1 MSQEN
6 RAVVRGLL
14 AHGATRFA
22 LLLSLLAFGALGAVA
37 CDDDESATAETEVI
51 TSDFAQG
58 SPGRG
63 RAVVAGGSDACGDYR
78 RRPGAM
84 VVRIE
89 VLQGVVRCREARRVL
104 KNFYPHGRST
114 PPWSCV
120 DYGVE
125 LVQCRQPEGAF
136 RGIVGCSVARSTEV
150 RAACP
155 PGFELPALAT
165 PDPRGAELYPVPA
178 RKSCGHS
185 RIAPPGDHP
194 LILVEVVFG
203 RVPCRVARRV
213 LTTQKRSGHA
223 SPGSRRCRRGTSR
236 SCVRCSKRLL
246 TGASESD
253 HPWVRSSVESPSLF
267 PLWSSG
273 VSAQSD
279 CAHRTGRRA
288 SCLSAW
294 APRPA

>member
-6 RAVVRGLL
+6 VAVVRGLL

-37 CDDDESATAETEVI
+37 CDNDDESATAETEVF
-51 TSDFAQG
+51 TSTFAQDP
-58 SPGRG
+58 PGR
-63 RAVVAGGSDACGDYR
+63 VDEAGGPNACGDYR

-89 VLQGVVRCREARRVL
+89 VFEGVVRCREARRVL
-104 KNFYPHGRST
+104 KIFYTHPSST

-125 LVQCRQPEGAF
+125 MVQCTQPEGAF
-136 RGIVGCSVARSTEV
+136 RGIVGCSVARPAEV

-165 PDPRGAELYPVPA
+165 PGPRGAELYPVPA

-213 LTTQKRSGHA
+213 LTTQYRNGSQDDATQAALPWSCGRAKGLIVCHNYSGA
-223 SPGSRRCRRGTSR
+223 VP
-236 SCVRCSKRLL
+236 K
-246 TGASESD
+246 EI
-253 HPWVRSSVESPSLF
+253 
-267 PLWSSG
+267 
-273 VSAQSD
+273 
-279 CAHRTGRRA
+279 RA
-288 SCLSAW
+288 RV
-294 APRPA
+294 PRQ

>member
-6 RAVVRGLL
+6 VAVVRGLL

-37 CDDDESATAETEVI
+37 CDDDESAPAETEAI
-51 TSDFAQG
+51 TSDFGQD
-58 SPGRG
+58 PGRV
-63 RAVVAGGSDACGDYR
+63 VVAGGAEACGDYR

-89 VLQGVVRCREARRVL
+89 VFQGVVRCREARRVL
-104 KNFYPHGRST
+104 KNYYPQGRSA

-125 LVQCRQPEGAF
+125 LVQCTQPEGAF
-136 RGIVGCSVARSTEV
+136 RGIVGCRVARRTEV

-165 PDPRGAELYPVPA
+165 PGPRGAELYPVPA

-203 RVPCRVARRV
+203 RVACRVARRV
-213 LTTQKRSGHA
+213 LKSQYRNGSQDDAMQAALPWSCARADGLIVCHNYSGA
-223 SPGSRRCRRGTSR
+223 VP
-236 SCVRCSKRLL
+236 K
-246 TGASESD
+246 EI
-253 HPWVRSSVESPSLF
+253 
-267 PLWSSG
+267 
-273 VSAQSD
+273 
-279 CAHRTGRRA
+279 RA
-288 SCLSAW
+288 
-294 APRPA
+294 RFR

>member
-6 RAVVRGLL
+6 VAVVRGLL

-22 LLLSLLAFGALGAVA
+22 LLLSLLALGAVA
-37 CDDDESATAETEVI
+37 CDDDDESATAETEVI
-51 TSDFAQG
+51 TSDFGQD
-58 SPGRG
+58 PGRV
-63 RAVVAGGSDACGDYR
+63 VVAGGADACGDYR

-89 VLQGVVRCREARRVL
+89 VFRGVVRCREARRVL
-104 KNFYPHGRST
+104 KRLAHPGST

-125 LVQCRQPEGAF
+125 LVQCTQPGGAF
-136 RGIVGCSVARSTEV
+136 RGIVGCSVARPAEV

-165 PDPRGAELYPVPA
+165 PGPRGAELYPVPA

-213 LTTQKRSGHA
+213 LTTQYRNGGQDDAMQAALPWGCGRAEGLIVCHNYSGA
-223 SPGSRRCRRGTSR
+223 VP
-236 SCVRCSKRLL
+236 K
-246 TGASESD
+246 EI
-253 HPWVRSSVESPSLF
+253 
-267 PLWSSG
+267 
-273 VSAQSD
+273 
-279 CAHRTGRRA
+279 RA
-288 SCLSAW
+288 RV
-294 APRPA
+294 PRQ

>member
-6 RAVVRGLL
+6 VAVVRGLL

-22 LLLSLLAFGALGAVA
+22 LLLPLLAFGALGAVA
-37 CDDDESATAETEVI
+37 CDNDDESATAETEVF
-51 TSDFAQG
+51 TSTFAQDP
-58 SPGRG
+58 PGR
-63 RAVVAGGSDACGDYR
+63 VVEAGGPNACGDYR

-89 VLQGVVRCREARRVL
+89 VFRGVVRCREARRVL
-104 KNFYPHGRST
+104 KIFYTHPSST

-125 LVQCRQPEGAF
+125 MVQCTQPEGAF
-136 RGIVGCSVARSTEV
+136 RGIVGCSVARPAEV

-165 PDPRGAELYPVPA
+165 PGPRGAELYPVPA
-178 RKSCGHS
+178 RKSSGHT

-213 LTTQKRSGHA
+213 LTTRYRNGSQDDATQAALPWSCGRAKGLIVCHNYSGA
-223 SPGSRRCRRGTSR
+223 VPKEIRAR
-236 SCVRCSKRLL
+236 
-246 TGASESD
+246 
-253 HPWVRSSVESPSLF
+253 F
-267 PLWSSG
+267 PR
-273 VSAQSD
+273 Q
-279 CAHRTGRRA
+279 
-288 SCLSAW
+288 
-294 APRPA
+294 

>member
-1 MSQEN
+1 ME
-6 RAVVRGLL
+6 AVRGLL

-51 TSDFAQG
+51 TSDFGQE
-58 SPGRG
+58 PQGRG
-63 RAVVAGGSDACGDYR
+63 RVVEAGGPNACGDYR

-84 VVRIE
+84 VVEIDVFR
-89 VLQGVVRCREARRVL
+89 GVVRCREARRVL
-104 KNFYPHGRST
+104 KNRYPHGRST

-125 LVQCRQPEGAF
+125 LVQCTQPEGAF
-136 RGIVGCSVARSTEV
+136 RGIVGCSVARRTEV

-165 PDPRGAELYPVPA
+165 PGPRGAELYPVPA
-178 RKSCGHS
+178 RKSCGHF

-203 RVPCRVARRV
+203 SVPCRVARRV
-213 LTTQKRSGHA
+213 LKTQYRNGSQDDAMQAALPWSCGRAEGLIVCDRYSGTEHKSIRA
-223 SPGSRRCRRGTSR
+223 R
-236 SCVRCSKRLL
+236 
-246 TGASESD
+246 
-253 HPWVRSSVESPSLF
+253 F
-267 PLWSSG
+267 PR
-273 VSAQSD
+273 Q
-279 CAHRTGRRA
+279 
-288 SCLSAW
+288 
-294 APRPA
+294 